1 MEAVGG
7 TIEGGQDGKTEI
19 LADEGV
25 RSGLPLR
32 REVVMGIGRAVFGLA
47 PFVAA
52 AVLFP
57 VTLCAQ
63 TRIEPKLVGQ
73 WEAQVSG
80 SPLKVLL
87 RVQSSGTCNL
97 DDESGTC
104 QAQGGI
110 LIHRSS
116 DGEQSRYAYRFQGDQ
131 LVVSGG
137 DLVEP
142 LIFRRL
148 GAPRT
153 IERPG
158 KPDVRTP
165 QSPTGRS
172 RAPGFMHEG
181 WGVGFDVPPSWKVT
195 DRTSLLLMGSDAEPG
210 LIVIRLVRGTNKTAL
225 LSDYGEGLTEEGL
238 RLMPSSPASE
248 FAAGPYQGVSG
259 ELAGLAADRSQIKAR
274 IVAVMSPFGDAAVVL
289 GMTTAE
295 KYAQLKPRVDAI
307 AASVSFVKPRSQ
319 PVNMAVAGQYY
330 FFYSSSVGSYSREDT
345 LNLCANGMFNR
356 GGEMSAS
363 QAGEWGSASQ
373 SGAAG
378 KWSAE
383 GNDYQGL
390 ITLSY
395 SNGRSAQ
402 VSYQRSGSDM
412 LFDGRKYARFGD
424 GSCSKRSPF

>member
-1 MEAVGG
+1 M
-7 TIEGGQDGKTEI
+7 
-19 LADEGV
+19 
-25 RSGLPLR
+25 
-32 REVVMGIGRAVFGLA
+32 
-47 PFVAA
+47 
-52 AVLFP
+52 
-57 VTLCAQ
+57 
-63 TRIEPKLVGQ
+63 
-73 WEAQVSG
+73 
-80 SPLKVLL
+80 
-87 RVQSSGTCNL
+87 
-97 DDESGTC
+97 
-104 QAQGGI
+104 
-110 LIHRSS
+110 
-116 DGEQSRYAYRFQGDQ
+116 
-131 LVVSGG
+131 
-137 DLVEP
+137 
-142 LIFRRL
+142 
-148 GAPRT
+148 
-153 IERPG
+153 
-158 KPDVRTP
+158 
-165 QSPTGRS
+165 
-172 RAPGFMHEG
+172 
-181 WGVGFDVPPSWKVT
+181 GFDVPPSWKVT